1 MMYMTSTEEASE
13 HCWGGIVMLIS
24 HHDYHKEETAKLP
37 ATEEMNSAGGQREKH
52 IRHVVFGIFYLF
64 GFYHFNL

>member
-1 MMYMTSTEEASE
+1 
-13 HCWGGIVMLIS
+13 MLIS